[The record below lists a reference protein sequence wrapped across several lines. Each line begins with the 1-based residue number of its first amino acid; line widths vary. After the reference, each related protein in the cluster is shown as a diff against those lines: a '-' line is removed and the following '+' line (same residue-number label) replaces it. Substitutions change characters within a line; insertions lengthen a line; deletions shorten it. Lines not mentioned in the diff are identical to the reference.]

1 MKFVLRKVHSYLS
14 LFISI
19 QLLLWTVSGIYFAF
33 NKIEDVR
40 GEQYREKP
48 QNSVNFQDIN
58 FEISDAENISFISR
72 GDLDLLIVQDAS
84 GRKYLDYEGNDVK
97 KITYTDAQNI
107 VTKKTNLEP
116 LEVNEITEDK
126 KGSEFRGRNLPIYQI
141 KAVNDKDEEINV
153 YINPYS
159 GEVAAIRSAQW
170 RIWDLMWGFH
180 IMDWEERDNI
190 DNFFLQLFSILALV
204 SAITGII
211 LFFKRKA

>member
-204 SAITGII
+204 SAITGIV

>member
-40 GEQYREKP
+40 GEQYRESPK
-48 QNSVNFQDIN
+48 NSVNFQNIN
-58 FEISDAENISFISR
+58 FEISDAQNISFVSR

-84 GRKYLDYEGNDVK
+84 GKSYLDYEGKNVE
-97 KITYTDAQNI
+97 KITYLNAKNV
-107 VTKKTNLEP
+107 VTEKTNLEP
-116 LEVNEITEDK
+116 LEVKEIVENS
-126 KGSEFRGRNLPIYQI
+126 KGSEFRGRELPIYQVE
-141 KAVNDKDEEINV
+141 ALNDKGEEINV
-153 YINPYS
+153 YVNPYS
-159 GEVAAIRSAQW
+159 GEVVAIRSAQW

-180 IMDWEERDNI
+180 IMDWQERDNI
-190 DNFFLQLFSILALV
+190 DNFFLQMFSILALV
-204 SAITGII
+204 SAITGIF

>member
-180 IMDWEERDNI
+180 IMDWKERDNI

-204 SAITGII
+204 SAITGIV

>member
-48 QNSVNFQDIN
+48 QNSVNFQKIN

-97 KITYTDAQNI
+97 NSTYADAQNI
-107 VTKKTNLEP
+107 VTNKTNLEP
-116 LEVNEITEDK
+116 LVVTEITEDK
-126 KGSEFRGRNLPIYQI
+126 KGSEFRGHNLPIYQI

-180 IMDWEERDNI
+180 IMDLSLI
-190 DNFFLQLFSILALV
+190 HI
-204 SAITGII
+204 
-211 LFFKRKA
+211 

>member
-159 GEVAAIRSAQW
+159 GEVAAIRSTQW

-204 SAITGII
+204 SAITGLV

>member
-126 KGSEFRGRNLPIYQI
+126 KGSEFRGHNLPIYQI

-159 GEVAAIRSAQW
+159 GEVAAIRSTQW

-180 IMDWEERDNI
+180 IMDWEERDNV

-204 SAITGII
+204 SAITGIV

>member
-84 GRKYLDYEGNDVK
+84 GRKYLDYEGNHVK
-97 KITYTDAQNI
+97 KITYAHAQNI

-126 KGSEFRGRNLPIYQI
+126 KGSEFRGHNLPIYQI

-180 IMDWEERDNI
+180 IMDWEERDNV

-204 SAITGII
+204 SAITGIV

>member
-97 KITYTDAQNI
+97 KITYADAQNI

-126 KGSEFRGRNLPIYQI
+126 KGSEFRGHNLPIYQI

-204 SAITGII
+204 SAITGIV

>member
-48 QNSVNFQDIN
+48 QNSVNFQKIN

-97 KITYTDAQNI
+97 KITYAHAQNI

-116 LEVNEITEDK
+116 LEVNEITEGK

-159 GEVAAIRSAQW
+159 GEVAAIRSTQW

-204 SAITGII
+204 SAITGIV